1 MLLDKSSEEA
11 GTSGLNSRDEEAGP
25 SRKKAKLDDGNS
37 DGKKKR
43 KRYKNKPK
51 MSCIPHPSTLA
62 WLVEI
67 YKVGRMVVVSMLPHA
82 EIG

>member
-67 YKVGRMVVVSMLPHA
+67 FNRPGVTR
-82 EIG
+82 II